1 MKKEEFLQLPTE
13 SNEQFVTERI
23 LTDFTPDQ
31 INVMIDTFQQ
41 LDKSLYKSWAK
52 DMPFAAIKSALE
64 HAGELANAEA
74 SEPEDTTLDMLKKA
88 ILAKDIPAIKS
99 VYDLLGDHWF
109 TPEEEG
115 AKLLD
120 GAKQVIKEQLSIELN
135 KAITDKDY
143 RAFVEAWELLGYE
156 SEEEKET
163 EALWNKAL
171 DTFITSAKI
180 EVRTLPGENVIKE
193 YPFADRII
201 AAHEYEKMTEGHA
214 FNAYDFITNHPGVE
228 AQYLYV
234 LVLIDIHGKQY
245 TTGQLGSLT
254 APEL

>member
-1 MKKEEFLQLPTE
+1 MTKEEFLQLPTE
-13 SNEQFVTERI
+13 TNEQFVTERI
-23 LTDFTPDQ
+23 LMDFTPDQ
-31 INVMIDTFQQ
+31 INAMIVTFQQ
-41 LDKSLYKSWAK
+41 LDKALYKSWAK

-64 HAGELANAEA
+64 HAGELANTEA
-74 SEPEDTTLDMLKKA
+74 SEPEQTTLDVLKKA

-120 GAKQVIKEQLSIELN
+120 AAKQLIKDQLNIELK

-143 RAFVEAWELLGYE
+143 SAFVEAWELLGYE
-156 SEEEKET
+156 NGEEET

-171 DTFITSAKI
+171 DIFITSAKI
-180 EVRTLPGENVIKE
+180 EVRTLPGEDVIKE
-193 YPFADRII
+193 YPFTDRII
-201 AAHEYEKMTEGHA
+201 AAHEYEKMTAGHA
-214 FNAYDFITNHPGVE
+214 FNAFDFITKHPGVE

-234 LVLIDIHGKQY
+234 LILVDTHGKQY
-245 TTGQLGSLT
+245 TTGQLGSLS
-254 APEL
+254 APGLS